1 MTHEVPP
8 TLPPDA
14 AATAAC
20 ACSSAPP
27 HPPVAGPGP
36 SSRPAVTEDADVIV
50 VGAGP
55 AGSATAAY
63 LARAGVDVL
72 VLEKASFPRE
82 KVCGDGLTPRA
93 VKALVGMGVPVGE
106 QDGWVRN
113 KGLRIIGGGVRLELP
128 WPELSSYPGYGL
140 VRTRLDFDEIL
151 ARTAQKAGA
160 RLLEGVTV
168 TGPVLDDSG
177 RITGVTARPAGAAGE
192 PERSYRARVVVAADG
207 NSSRLSLAMGLSKR
221 DDRPMGV
228 AVRTYYTS
236 PRHQDDYL
244 ESWLDLW
251 DGENLLP
258 GYGWIFG
265 MGDGTSN
272 VGLGMLNTS
281 SSFGNV
287 DYRDL
292 LRRWLAGMPS
302 EWGYLEENRTQP
314 IRGAALPMGFNRTP
328 HYTRGLLLA
337 GDAGGMVNPFNGEGI
352 PYALESG
359 ELAAQVIA
367 QALARPDAAGA
378 ERVLMSYPQA
388 LKAAYGGYYTLGRR
402 FVQAI
407 GNPKVMQFATK
418 YGMPRP
424 ALMRITLKLLANL
437 TEPRGGHAT
446 DRVIHALSKMTA
458 VRHRQSSRLAAEIE
472 IWRRGKEAPH
482 AELVRSDPGAR
493 RPGRRL
499 RDLLAR
505 AGGLYWP
512 EALEPRETGRL
523 RVRDRADPAAERQPV
538 PGEVL
543 PDGDAVHPLR
553 HRDRVPLPVGR
564 GV

>member
-8 TLPPDA
+8 SLPPAGA
-14 AATAAC
+14 AAPHGGGDARR
-20 ACSSAPP
+20 APG
-27 HPPVAGPGP
+27 AGPGP
-36 SSRPAVTEDADVIV
+36 AGPAATAPGSASGPATTPSRAAGSATAGPAAAEEADVIV

-55 AGSATAAY
+55 AGSATACY

-72 VLEKASFPRE
+72 LLEKACFPRE

-93 VKALVGMGVPVGE
+93 VKALVGMGVPVEE

-168 TGPVLDDSG
+168 TGPVLDAAG
-177 RITGVTARPAGAAGE
+177 RIVGVRARPSAAGPAE

-221 DDRPMGV
+221 DDRPLGV

-236 PRHQDDYL
+236 PRHDDDYL

-251 DGENLLP
+251 DGQRLLP

-272 VGLGMLNTS
+272 VGLGLLNTS

-292 LRRWLAGMPS
+292 LRRWLAGMPA

-314 IRGAALPMGFNRTP
+314 VRGAALPMGFNRTP

-352 PYALESG
+352 AYALESG

-378 ERVLMSYPQA
+378 ERVLMAYPQA

-418 YGMPRP
+418 HGMPRP
-424 ALMRITLKLLANL
+424 ALMRFTLKLLANL
-437 TEPRGGHAT
+437 TESRGGDAA
-446 DRVIHALSKMTA
+446 DRVIHALSKMT
-458 VRHRQSSRLAAEIE
+458 
-472 IWRRGKEAPH
+472 
-482 AELVRSDPGAR
+482 
-493 RPGRRL
+493 
-499 RDLLAR
+499 
-505 AGGLYWP
+505 
-512 EALEPRETGRL
+512 
-523 RVRDRADPAAERQPV
+523 PAA
-538 PGEVL
+538 
-543 PDGDAVHPLR
+543 
-553 HRDRVPLPVGR
+553 
-564 GV
+564 